1 MQDKLWKT
9 FNITKL
15 RNRFS
20 QKILYVNSLCTSQLV
35 IWHPPDLQVEASLIK
50 KVPAVTWMSLPE
62 FCAMMNATL
71 LVPGC
76 IRMKPHSLC
85 SGFLVS
91 AWKAL
96 NLSNTVTARNQLKS
110 VNKDYK
116 KELGTFLLGD
126 WHRDTTVNL
135 KLLIG
140 FSFTE
145 VEVDNKYTYTVF
157 PSLSF
162 IHFINL
168 ILNCNFSA
176 DDCLV
181 SFCLHCFHS
190 K

>member
-1 MQDKLWKT
+1 ME
-9 FNITKL
+9 N
-15 RNRFS
+15 
-20 QKILYVNSLCTSQLV
+20 ILYNQVKKQVFPENPLCKQPLHIPASHLTSSRFTGRSLFN
-35 IWHPPDLQVEASLIK
+35 K

-62 FCAMMNATL
+62 FCAMINATL

-168 ILNCNFSA
+168 TLNCNFST